1 MSVTVIKQIA
11 REVDFA
17 GNTRDSYFAA
27 AYNNNYFEWTG
38 TGAGIKDGEI
48 WFNGTVKFT
57 KLQGI
62 GGNFKFNV
70 IEYIKSLF
78 GYFDD
83 TSVYQYSDVVVF
95 ESNLSKVVS
104 VKLVVNYDDD
114 SSDEIDLT
122 AYFIPAVRQH
132 WDYLKTSMYLYESD
146 YLLATPMSGSEF
158 CRALMPTGVAKNLF
172 SQRLRIYKG
181 YPQDITIITKPL
193 HDNLQFTLFP
203 ITGSALGYE
212 NRTITVADGDRT
224 NKWAQRVILSDGVD
238 TLAILS
244 TYPQTKGRMQ
254 IGSSADSGTGPTS
267 IFTFTYEIIDE
278 CGTYVKWRNAAGGWS
293 YWLFNKNTRSLIDA
307 KSRGTVN
314 INDGDLSFN
323 SDEENLGVDAT
334 EKVQFMAQNLDK
346 TDYDYLIDLSTS
358 PCVYL
363 YMEPKGT
370 KMNAYSWLKLPQ
382 ISNFKYSKKPESQ
395 RYSIGFEFSVP
406 KTFTQT
412 L

>member
-11 REVDFA
+11 REVEFA

-132 WDYLKTSMYLYESD
+132 WDYLKTSMYLHESD

-267 IFTFTYEIIDE
+267 IFTFTYEMIDE

-334 EKVQFMAQNLDK
+334 EKIVVN
-346 TDYDYLIDLSTS
+346 
-358 PCVYL
+358 
-363 YMEPKGT
+363 
-370 KMNAYSWLKLPQ
+370 
-382 ISNFKYSKKPESQ
+382 
-395 RYSIGFEFSVP
+395 
-406 KTFTQT
+406 
-412 L
+412 